1 MLRQVVKKIGFFFF
15 YYNFLLPVHPFF
27 SSGMLGTA
35 GATKSPSLHKQQAK
49 TRVAFANFR
58 NALLSTEGKYFES
71 LQKSTM

>member
-1 MLRQVVKKIGFFFF
+1 MLRRVVKKIGFFFY

-49 TRVAFANFR
+49 ARVAFANFR
-58 NALLSTEGKYFES
+58 NALLSTEGKYFG

>member
-1 MLRQVVKKIGFFFF
+1 MLRQVVKKIGFFFY

-49 TRVAFANFR
+49 ARVAFANFR
-58 NALLSTEGKYFES
+58 NALLSTEGKYFG

>member
-1 MLRQVVKKIGFFFF
+1 MLRQVVKKIGFFFN
-15 YYNFLLPVHPFF
+15 YNFLLPVHPSF

-49 TRVAFANFR
+49 ARVAFANFR
-58 NALLSTEGKYFES
+58 NALLSTEGKYFG

>member
-1 MLRQVVKKIGFFFF
+1 MLRRVVKKIGFFFY

-27 SSGMLGTA
+27 SSGMLETA

-49 TRVAFANFR
+49 ARVAFANFR
-58 NALLSTEGKYFES
+58 NALLSTEGKYFG